1 MHALRLRTTSS
12 RPDGAAR
19 AIAAALRRPW
29 MVLAAAAAV
38 LLPWALYLATSL
50 PMDHV
55 SVHWRLAWVGFD
67 LTLAAVFCAAAL
79 AGHRD
84 SPAFPDLLLAG
95 AVLLLCDAWFD
106 IATAASAHELVGAVI
121 EALGAEAPLALYCF
135 AFARRIRRSTSPAP
149 IRTTSNS
156 TATVLGASNDLQPPV
171 RLAGDEGEIDE
182 GCQALPAGLHGDRR

>member
-1 MHALRLRTTSS
+1 
-12 RPDGAAR
+12 
-19 AIAAALRRPW
+19 

-121 EALGAEAPLALYCF
+121 EALAAEAPLALYCF
-135 AFARRIRRSTSPAP
+135 AVARRVRRSAPCTTRVRAEGSVAAPTRAGRASASPAP
-149 IRTTSNS
+149 IRTTSTP
-156 TATVLGASNDLQPPV
+156 TATVLGASNVLHPLV
-171 RLAGDEGEIDE
+171 RLAGDEGGIDE
-182 GCQALPAGLHGDRR
+182 GRQALPAGLHGDRR